1 MVYFVHRGVPIR
13 DREPFMYPRRTWA
26 AVAVVLLVAALL
38 LWLFADD
45 LDAEGLV
52 SFPWHAL

>member
-1 MVYFVHRGVPIR
+1 
-13 DREPFMYPRRTWA
+13 MYPRRTWA
-26 AVAVVLLVAALL
+26 AVAVVLLVVALL